1 MSGGKIEDYKCRLPI
16 HQDGS
21 CNGLQHYAGLAADET
36 GGAAVNLIRLET
48 KQDVYIKVLEIVK
61 KKIEQDILEQNLGTV
76 NLETAK
82 FFTDFKSKISET
94 SSDDNSIW
102 GHFSWC

>member
-48 KQDVYIKVLEIVK
+48 KQDVYTKVLEIVK
-61 KKIEQDILEQNLGTV
+61 RKLNKTCWNRILGQ
-76 NLETAK
+76 
-82 FFTDFKSKISET
+82 
-94 SSDDNSIW
+94 
-102 GHFSWC
+102 

>member
-48 KQDVYIKVLEIVK
+48 KQDVYTKVLEIVK
-61 KKIEQDILEQNLGTV
+61 RKLNKTYWNRILGQ
-76 NLETAK
+76 
-82 FFTDFKSKISET
+82 
-94 SSDDNSIW
+94 
-102 GHFSWC
+102 